1 MATSNNIQQHAP
13 SDDVWNYT
21 NDTIRLLSLSVVQI
35 KSILTDGG
43 ESVSELT
50 DSFIHIAYKIN
61 KLLSDVDEL
70 TSNPEDLTE
79 VHEKIQQ
86 GIVAF
91 QFYDRISQ
99 RLDHVSNSLN
109 QLTHIISDKDKRNQ
123 PETWINLQ
131 KGIKRKYTMESER
144 VVFDKIMDGDSIENA
159 LEAYK
164 AYSSTH
170 EHTKDNSDDIEL
182 F

>member
-1 MATSNNIQQHAP
+1 MTSAKNPAQHSQP
-13 SDDVWNYT
+13 GDVWSYT
-21 NDTIRLLSLSVVQI
+21 NDTIRLLALSVVQM

-50 DSFIHIAYKIN
+50 DSFIHIAHNLN
-61 KLLSDVDEL
+61 KFIDSETDHV
-70 TSNPEDLTE
+70 SNPDDLAE
-79 VHEKIQQ
+79 VQEKIQQ

-109 QLTHIISDKDKRNQ
+109 QLSHIISDPQKREQ
-123 PETWINLQ
+123 QETWENLQ
-131 KGIKRKYTMESER
+131 IGIKRKYTMESER
-144 VVFDKIMDGDSIENA
+144 VVFDKIMEGESIETA

-164 AYSSTH
+164 VYSKIH
-170 EHTKDNSDDIEL
+170 EHTPKDEDDIEL

>member
-1 MATSNNIQQHAP
+1 MTSAKNPALYTQ
-13 SDDVWNYT
+13 SDEVWSYT
-21 NDTIRLLSLSVVQI
+21 NDTIRLLALSVVQM

-50 DSFIHIAYKIN
+50 DSFIHIAHNLN
-61 KLLSDVDEL
+61 KLTDPENTYVTNS
-70 TSNPEDLTE
+70 EDLVE
-79 VHEKIQQ
+79 VQEKIQQ

-109 QLTHIISDKDKRNQ
+109 QLSHIISDPEKREQ
-123 PETWINLQ
+123 QETWENLQ
-131 KGIKRKYTMESER
+131 IGIKRKYTMESER
-144 VVFDKIMDGDSIENA
+144 VVFDKIMDGESIENA

-164 AYSSTH
+164 VYSKIH
-170 EHTKDNSDDIEL
+170 EHSPKDEDDIEL